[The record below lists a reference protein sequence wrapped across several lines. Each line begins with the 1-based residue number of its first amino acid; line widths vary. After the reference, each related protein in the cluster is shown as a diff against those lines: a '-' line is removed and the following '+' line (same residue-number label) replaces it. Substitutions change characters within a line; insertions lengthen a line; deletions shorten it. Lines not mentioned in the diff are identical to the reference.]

1 MLKILEEE
9 KIPEKWKIARILP
22 LFKKGDMERNRK
34 NSSICNLSSIT
45 KVYEKLLLYN
55 FQEI

>member
-34 NSSICNLSSIT
+34 IAQSVTLA
-45 KVYEKLLLYN
+45 
-55 FQEI
+55 Q

>member
-22 LFKKGDMERNRK
+22 LFKKGDMKRNRK
-34 NSSICNLSSIT
+34 NSSIT
-45 KVYEKLLLYN
+45 TVYEKLLLYN